1 MAFPSVLGGC
11 GQPDQGAFYGDRR
24 RVWVR
29 GRTLSAEV
37 RGYLPGALRGK
48 PSSERSQGSF
58 AFSLCPKEA
67 DPAGV
72 SGTLSL
78 TNLHSTL
85 RKCLLFLS

>member
-1 MAFPSVLGGC
+1 MAFPSVLGGW

-48 PSSERSQGSF
+48 PSSDRSQGSSVF
-58 AFSLCPKEA
+58 P
-67 DPAGV
+67 
-72 SGTLSL
+72 LS
-78 TNLHSTL
+78 
-85 RKCLLFLS
+85 